1 MRWIGQRESSNV
13 EDRRGMSFGRP
24 AAIGGGGIVVVLLAL
39 LLGVDPRAI
48 LTGLQGT
55 GSDVQPVDVPT
66 SQPTDEMGKFVS
78 TVFADLEDTWTGI
91 FQERG
96 EAFHSPTLVLFTD
109 ATPTQCGYG
118 EAAMG
123 PFYCPVDE
131 KVYIDLAF
139 YQELD
144 QRFGAPGDFAQA
156 YVLAHE
162 VGHHVQKLLGI
173 MDRVQRASAG
183 LSEEDLRALSVR
195 QELQADCLAG
205 VWGAYAAKR
214 NLLEPGDVEEGLQAA
229 AAIGDDV
236 IQRQTTGRVAPETW
250 THGSSAQRLKWF
262 KRGLQSGNIDDCNT
276 FEGNP

>member
-1 MRWIGQRESSNV
+1 MRWRGERESTNV

-24 AAIGGGGIVVVLLAL
+24 AAIGGGSIVVVLLAM

-55 GSDVQPVDVPT
+55 GSDVQVNVPT

-91 FQERG
+91 FKEHG
-96 EAFHSPTLVLFTD
+96 ETFHSPTLVLFTD
-109 ATPTQCGYG
+109 ATPTECGYG
-118 EAAMG
+118 ESAMG
-123 PFYCPVDE
+123 PFYCPIDE
-131 KVYIDLAF
+131 KVYIDLGF

-144 QRFGAPGDFAQA
+144 QRFGAPGDFAEA

-173 MDRVQRASAG
+173 MDRIQRMSAG
-183 LSEEDLRALSVR
+183 LGEEDTRALSVR

-205 VWGAYAAKR
+205 VWGAYAAR
-214 NLLEPGDVEEGLQAA
+214 RGILEPGDVEEGLRAA

-236 IQRQTTGRVAPETW
+236 IQRQTTGRVVPETW
-250 THGSSAQRLKWF
+250 THGSSAQRLKWL
-262 KRGLQSGNIDDCNT
+262 KRGLDSGNMDDCDT
-276 FEGNP
+276 FEDNP

>member
-1 MRWIGQRESSNV
+1 MRWRGQRESTNV
-13 EDRRGMSFGRP
+13 EDRRGISFGRP
-24 AAIGGGGIVVVLLAL
+24 AAIGGGGIVVVLIAM

-55 GSDVQPVDVPT
+55 GSEVSQPVPT
-66 SQPTDEMGKFVS
+66 GAPSDEMGKFVA
-78 TVFADLEDTWTGI
+78 TVFGDLEDTWTGI
-91 FQERG
+91 FQENGQSFRP
-96 EAFHSPTLVLFTD
+96 PTLVLFTE
-109 ATPTQCGYG
+109 ATPTECGYG

-123 PFYCPVDE
+123 PFYCPLDE

-144 QRFGAPGDFAQA
+144 QRFGAPGDFAEA

-173 MDRVQRASAG
+173 MQRVQQMSEG
-183 LSEEDLRALSVR
+183 LAEEDIRALSVR

-205 VWGAYAAKR
+205 VWGAYASQHG
-214 NLLEPGDVEEGLQAA
+214 LLEPGDVEEGLRAA
-229 AAIGDDV
+229 ASIGDDV
-236 IQRQTTGRVAPETW
+236 IQRQMTGRVAPETW

-262 KRGLQSGNIDDCNT
+262 RRGLESGQMSECDT
-276 FEGNP
+276 FGETP